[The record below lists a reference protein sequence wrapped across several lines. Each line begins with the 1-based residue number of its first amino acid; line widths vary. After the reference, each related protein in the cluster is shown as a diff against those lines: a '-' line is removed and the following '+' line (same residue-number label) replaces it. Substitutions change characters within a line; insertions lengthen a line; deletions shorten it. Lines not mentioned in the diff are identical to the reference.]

1 MTLSEDERQR
11 IREEELIRLRARQEF
26 RRVDAPM
33 TMSDRFVAIG
43 VPVFVMLAVLW
54 FRAH

>member
-11 IREEELIRLRARQEF
+11 IREEELIRLQARQEF